1 MDRNHR
7 IGLCS
12 RLLRE
17 DLLENGKV
25 SIGDFDMQT
34 ADISKYPNATE
45 LKKIVPIEIDRTLK
59 YNLANDVSHDDFH
72 QTFVS
77 LVTESLSDSNVLFLS
92 EKIWKP
98 IYMGHP
104 FIVLGNPGTLKYLKK
119 LGFQTYD
126 RWWDET
132 YDDEEDLEKRID
144 KIIFILKRLSEK
156 NHEDLIKVRAEMRD
170 INIKNRELFKKIVS
184 GKYEFP
190 NNEYNP
196 QKYMIKILAEI
207 QSSFI

>member
-1 MDRNHR
+1 
-7 IGLCS
+7 
-12 RLLRE
+12 
-17 DLLENGKV
+17 
-25 SIGDFDMQT
+25 
-34 ADISKYPNATE
+34 
-45 LKKIVPIEIDRTLK
+45 
-59 YNLANDVSHDDFH
+59 
-72 QTFVS
+72 
-77 LVTESLSDSNVLFLS
+77 
-92 EKIWKP
+92 
-98 IYMGHP
+98 MGHP

-144 KIIFILKRLSEK
+144 KIVFILKRLSEK
-156 NHEDLIKVRAEMRD
+156 NHEDLIKVREEMRD